1 MSFVS
6 QAKKKKVLLQKKKTF
21 MVPSKNATNQ
31 KAYVHVP
38 YIKKSALSLSPQKYS
53 LLRADK

>member
-1 MSFVS
+1 
-6 QAKKKKVLLQKKKTF
+6 

-38 YIKKSALSLSPQKYS
+38 YIKKSALSLLKNIPFFVLINNPYFRINGIHCTNSAPAS
-53 LLRADK
+53 

>member
-1 MSFVS
+1 
-6 QAKKKKVLLQKKKTF
+6 